1 MKALLIT
8 AIASFFALSVS
19 AQVSTDTKVGSTTVT
34 GTKQMGAARPAKVAT
49 STTST
54 LTSVNDNNNKVSS
67 TRKDANTPAAT
78 ENSRPTKTKAI
89 PVGAQPV
96 KEENSPTPGVQRI
109 AVTRSSDAPAVKDE
123 APR

>member
-19 AQVSTDTKVGSTTVT
+19 AQVSTDTKVGSTTTT

-49 STTST
+49 STTPT

-67 TRKDANTPAAT
+67 TRKDANTPAVETTPAIQK
-78 ENSRPTKTKAI
+78 EAPQGVTKEVKADN
-89 PVGAQPV
+89 PGSQKPSTGRRDNAAPV
-96 KEENSPTPGVQRI
+96 KEETPR
-109 AVTRSSDAPAVKDE
+109 
-123 APR
+123 